1 MKQLLKS
8 WLEKL
13 AKANEESFGSGPLD
27 CCQLNVD
34 SKIEKTNSKKTTNNK
49 NMINKID

>member
-1 MKQLLKS
+1 MKKLINN

-27 CCQLNVD
+27 CCGLNEQN
-34 SKIEKTNSKKTTNNK
+34 KIKNSNNKKTTNNK
-49 NMINKID
+49 ELINKTN